1 MTARKLGTVM
11 KRMRT
16 MKRMEMMDRTM
27 TVVRLAI
34 ESCWA
39 CESLARDGRGV
50 AF

>member
-1 MTARKLGTVM
+1 MMTARKLGRAM
-11 KRMRT
+11 KRMKT
-16 MKRMEMMDRTM
+16 MKRMDRRM
-27 TVVRLAI
+27 TAVRLAI